1 MGKVL
6 SCAKMK
12 KKCNIQEWS
21 YMSLVDAFPRQWRDL
36 LKSEMHCPNRRNI
49 ENKWFIYTQKI
60 GDMDIPT
67 YTLTNKLVYIH
78 RSLAYSM
85 PFRITK
91 STTLQHFKFKIH
103 HGYLSTNSYLNK
115 IKRIDTNLC
124 EHCKETDEPE
134 HSFASCQLT
143 EGLWQLLSCFMNLSS
158 AKILYGVSKTD
169 KRFYR

>member
-67 YTLTNKLVYIH
+67 YTLTNKLVYVIKDVNIVH
-78 RSLAYSM
+78 R
-85 PFRITK
+85 
-91 STTLQHFKFKIH
+91 
-103 HGYLSTNSYLNK
+103 
-115 IKRIDTNLC
+115 
-124 EHCKETDEPE
+124 
-134 HSFASCQLT
+134 
-143 EGLWQLLSCFMNLSS
+143 
-158 AKILYGVSKTD
+158 GV
-169 KRFYR
+169 R